1 MHFRELVSTDT
12 LETVPQLEDF
22 DAVDATLPHTPRPPS
37 SRGGSITPR
46 SGRKTPQK
54 RVSYPGEDDMESTL
68 IYDTEDA
75 PSLSTGGGGS
85 LKKHSKGKGKGK
97 GKKSKDKSN
106 KAEQKRK

>member
-1 MHFRELVSTDT
+1 MMSTDT
-12 LETVPQLEDF
+12 LETVPQLDF
-22 DAVDATLPHTPRPPS
+22 DVADASLLHTPRPPS

-46 SGRKTPQK
+46 SGRKTPK
-54 RVSYPGEDDMESTL
+54 KVSYPEEDDMESTL

-75 PSLSTGGGGS
+75 PSLSTGGGGGS
-85 LKKHSKGKGKGK
+85 LKKHSRGKGKGK